1 MLAPLYSPSWLIK
14 STCFSCNKNKT
25 GFSDGDY
32 MGANIIEDSPYDNNV
47 ENCGDVTDVMDIA
60 ISEQDLYQNCSH
72 NSSNDSGKVQNSVCD
87 TVYTNGIHT
96 DVFGFIPKGPL
107 KLYDGNPTTCNCIS
121 DIIRAH
127 LMIKDSGIPNYIGC
141 RIPVA
146 SNLKC
151 HIWSQNLQ
159 NYWDKQLPDLLQ
171 FGFPLDF
178 NRTVQLNSTEQNHK
192 SALENSSHVEKYIA
206 ELQHGAILG
215 PFDGK
220 PIHLH
225 TSPLMVRDKQ
235 DSDSKRTI
243 MDLSWPKGNSI
254 NCGVCKDV
262 YLDTEFRA
270 FRQIKVDPGDID
282 LLGFKNENK
291 YFLDFSVAFG
301 YRNGSQIF
309 QRCTDA
315 IRFIMSQHGFHHLH
329 DYIYDLIYTGLPSEI
344 HASYNFLQHLLSQ
357 LGLDISIKKLVPPS
371 TSVTC
376 LGIQIDTIKRTIS
389 IPPGKLQDIV
399 DL

>member
-1 MLAPLYSPSWLIK
+1 MILTVYMLQMQASILFSTHRSANIPFVLVNHSLYWLCRKIQLSWAIK
-14 STCFSCNKNKT
+14 TKLFFFAGDSIYTKTSSDDSIMQNSSDTHVVPCNTSYNVSKSSKVVGDVGTTLQLQLADKNTYFSGNKNKT

-32 MGANIIEDSPYDNNV
+32 MGANIIEDSSYDNNV
-47 ENCGDVTDVMDIA
+47 ENCGDVTDVMDTA
-60 ISEQDLYQNCSH
+60 ILEQDLYQNCSR

-127 LMIKDSGIPNYIGC
+127 LMIKDSGIPNYLGC

-151 HIWSQNLQ
+151 HIWSQHLQ
-159 NYWDKQLPDLLQ
+159 NYWDKELPDLLQ
-171 FGFPLDF
+171 FGFLLDF

-206 ELQHGAILG
+206 EELQHGAILG

-243 MDLSWPKGNSI
+243 MDLS
-254 NCGVCKDV
+254 
-262 YLDTEFRA
+262 
-270 FRQIKVDPGDID
+270 
-282 LLGFKNENK
+282 
-291 YFLDFSVAFG
+291 
-301 YRNGSQIF
+301 
-309 QRCTDA
+309 
-315 IRFIMSQHGFHHLH
+315 
-329 DYIYDLIYTGLPSEI
+329 
-344 HASYNFLQHLLSQ
+344 
-357 LGLDISIKKLVPPS
+357 
-371 TSVTC
+371 
-376 LGIQIDTIKRTIS
+376 
-389 IPPGKLQDIV
+389 
-399 DL
+399 